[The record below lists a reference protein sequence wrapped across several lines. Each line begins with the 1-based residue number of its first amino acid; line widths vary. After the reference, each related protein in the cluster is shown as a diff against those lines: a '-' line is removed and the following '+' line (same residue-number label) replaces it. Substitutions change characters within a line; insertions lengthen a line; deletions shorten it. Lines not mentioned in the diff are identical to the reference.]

1 MAQEALFTW
10 NGKSIINQNGQEHS
24 FTITTDIA
32 EAVEKN
38 YDLVIYNVSWN
49 KVEIAEDGYN
59 EEFLASLR
67 DIFKDAEEK
76 GIYILVNSCFDEPTW
91 SAEGSFSSVDK
102 AFHFIEA
109 MKHTARRVK
118 DCSSVIGFALSPEA
132 QKNLDKFCQDF
143 YEALV
148 KKHKH
153 YLFFVNDAES
163 LENENFLPL
172 SCL

>member
-10 NGKSIINQNGQEHS
+10 NGKSIINHNGQEHS

-49 KVEIAEDGYN
+49 EVEIAEDGYN

-132 QKNLDKFCQDF
+132 QKNLDKFYQDF